1 MRMFAVCQ
9 KVIAMICFSVAAVM
23 FAIAANAQQLSTPET
38 IPDREGVWG
47 DIVYGNPSAR
57 VELIEYGS
65 LTCPHCAS
73 FSAEVLPRLQED
85 FIKDGKLRFVFRN
98 FVRDRYDLA
107 AAVASRCL
115 SSEDATKRTLKA
127 LFAEQSDWLQAQN
140 PFVAIAEI
148 AGREGLGQEEF
159 SSCLSEQ
166 SVRKHIVE
174 MTQNGA
180 KLYDIKAIPTLVLNG
195 APFGFNGYDAL
206 KARINEAI
214 SKVEQ

>member
-1 MRMFAVCQ
+1 MRVFAACRRAFALV
-9 KVIAMICFSVAAVM
+9 CFSAI
-23 FAIAANAQQLSTPET
+23 AIAANAQQLSTPET
-38 IPDREGVWG
+38 IPEREGVWG
-47 DIVYGNPSAR
+47 DIIYGDPSAR

-85 FIKDGKLRFVFRN
+85 FIEDGKIRFVFRN

-115 SSEDATKRTLKA
+115 ASEDATKRTLKA
-127 LFAEQSDWLQAQN
+127 LFAEQADWLQAQN
-140 PFVAIAEI
+140 PFAAIAEI

-180 KLYDIKAIPTLVLNG
+180 RLYDIKSIPTLVLNG
-195 APFGFNGYDAL
+195 SPFGFSGYDAL

-214 SKVEQ
+214 AKVEQ

>member
-1 MRMFAVCQ
+1 MRIFAACRQAIVL
-9 KVIAMICFSVAAVM
+9 ICFSVVAVTLAVAAH
-23 FAIAANAQQLSTPET
+23 AQQLSTPET

-47 DIVYGNPSAR
+47 DIVYGDPSAR

-85 FIKDGKLRFVFRN
+85 FIKNGKLRFVFRN

-127 LFAEQSDWLQAQN
+127 LFAEQQDWLQAQN
-140 PFVAIAEI
+140 PFAAIAEI
-148 AGREGLGQEEF
+148 AGREGLDQEEF

-180 KLYDIKAIPTLVLNG
+180 KLYDIKGIPTLVLNG
-195 APFGFNGYDAL
+195 TSFGFNGYDAL
-206 KARINEAI
+206 KERINQAI
-214 SKVEQ
+214 AKIEQ